1 MNISAAGYEVP
12 ISGMSRK
19 RLREIQGELTVR
31 PEVTVEYAKPKPFKI
46 FRTTTD
52 KLIVPRA
59 WGIDTFGAAPYS
71 GRRGKSIDVAMAP
84 DFKLDSKRHQ
94 PEAVQAILD
103 RLQGECAGGLLSLH
117 TGAGKTV
124 IATYLIAQLRLKTL
138 ILVHKTFLV
147 NQWQE
152 RLQTFIPGVRI
163 GRIQGQLCDADCDV
177 CIATIQSVA
186 QKDYDTAFD
195 DFGLLFIDECH
206 VICTRVFS
214 KALEKAQMRYMIG
227 LSATVNRK
235 DKLERVI
242 QYHLGDVIFN
252 AERKHMTAAVN
263 LIYSDVSNVRE
274 ITNKKTQKV
283 DRVAMV
289 TELVQDAKR
298 TALIT
303 DEIVRCAKNGRK
315 TLILSERRQHLSD
328 IQEVLA
334 ARGITDCG
342 MYIGGMNQAQ
352 LDESAECQII
362 LGSYSM
368 ASTGLDIKDMSCLV
382 LASPLTDITQA
393 CGRILRNETTHSK
406 LIIDIVDRVSVF
418 IGQMRRRVSLYHKQG
433 FSVRGESKED
443 TMRQTTI
450 TEAPRHLAIVDE

>member
-1 MNISAAGYEVP
+1 MNISSNGYEVP
-12 ISGMSRK
+12 VSGISKK
-19 RLREIQGELTVR
+19 RLREIQNELTVR
-31 PEVTVEYAKPKPFKI
+31 PEVTIEYAKPKPFKI
-46 FRTTTD
+46 FRLTPD
-52 KLIVPRA
+52 RVIVPRA
-59 WGIDTFGAAPYS
+59 WGVETFGAASYS
-71 GRRGKSIDVAMAP
+71 GRSGNSIDVRMAP
-84 DFKLDSKRHQ
+84 GFTLDTKRHQ
-94 PEAVQAILD
+94 PEAVQAILN
-103 RLQGECAGGLLSLH
+103 RLKGDCAGGLLSLH

-124 IATYLIAQLRLKTL
+124 IATYLIAQMRLKTL

-163 GRIQGQLCDADCDV
+163 GRIQGQTCDVDCDV

-186 QKDYDTAFD
+186 QKNYGDAFD

-242 QYHLGDVIFN
+242 QYHLGNVIFA
-252 AERKHMTAAVN
+252 AERKHMTACVH
-263 LIYSDVSNVRE
+263 LVYSDVSNVRE
-274 ITNKKTQKV
+274 IVNRKTQKV

-303 DEIVRCAKNGRK
+303 DEIVRYAKSGRK
-315 TLILSERRQHLSD
+315 LLVLSERRQHLND
-328 IQEVLA
+328 IQEMLA
-334 ARGITDCG
+334 IRYITDSG
-342 MYIGGMNQAQ
+342 MYIGGMSQAQ
-352 LDESAECQII
+352 LDESAERQII

-368 ASTGLDIKDMSCLV
+368 ASTGLDIKDMSCLI

-393 CGRILRNETTHSK
+393 CGRILRNETSHSK

-418 IGQMRRRVSLYHKQG
+418 LGQMRRRVALYHKQS
-433 FSVRGESKED
+433 FNVRGESNED
-443 TMRQTTI
+443 IMRQTLINET
-450 TEAPRHLAIVDE
+450 PRQLAIVDE

>member
-1 MNISAAGYEVP
+1 MIISSAGYEVP
-12 ISGMSRK
+12 TSGISSK

-31 PEVTVEYAKPKPFKI
+31 PELTIEYAKPKPFKI
-46 FRTTTD
+46 FRAVQD
-52 KLIVPRA
+52 RLIVPRA
-59 WGIDTFGAAPYS
+59 WGIETFGTAPYS
-71 GRRGKSIDVAMAP
+71 LRQGKSIDVKMVP
-84 DFKLDSKRHQ
+84 GFKLDSKRHQ
-94 PEAVQAILD
+94 PKAVQAILG

-124 IATYLIAQLRLKTL
+124 IATYLIAQLQLKTL
-138 ILVHKTFLV
+138 ILVHKTFLL

-152 RLQTFIPGVRI
+152 RLQSFLPGVRI
-163 GRIQGQLCDADCDV
+163 GRIQGQTCEVDCDV

-186 QKDYDTAFD
+186 QKDYGTAFD

-242 QYHLGDVIFN
+242 QYHLGNIIFS
-252 AERKHMTAAVN
+252 AERRHMTASVN
-263 LIYSDVSNVRE
+263 LVYSDVRNVGE
-274 ITNKKTQKV
+274 IINKKTKKV

-289 TELVQDAKR
+289 TELVQDEKR

-303 DEIVRCAKNGRK
+303 DEIVQCAKSGRK
-315 TLILSERRQHLSD
+315 TLILSERRQHLRD
-328 IQEVLA
+328 IQEMLA
-334 ARGITDCG
+334 KRGITDCG
-342 MYIGGMNQAQ
+342 MYIGGMNQTQ

-382 LASPLTDITQA
+382 LASPLTDVTQA

-418 IGQMRRRVSLYHKQG
+418 LRQMRRRVALYHKQS
-433 FSVRGESKED
+433 FSVRGEGNED
-443 TMRQTTI
+443 TMRQTLINDT
-450 TEAPRHLAIVDE
+450 PRQLAIVDG